1 MMYIANKRVQ
11 IFMITGILLSIT
23 LSGCAKTRLGKIDLS
38 SESPPVFLKV
48 GETTSS
54 DVVAQIGEPFGYRE
68 QGNRSAMIYV
78 NHHEDYYFLLITELR
93 IEKAYRLDLVF
104 QNEVLEK
111 AEIKREGWGFGAN
124 VDPQLLQLLAR

>member
-1 MMYIANKRVQ
+1 M
-11 IFMITGILLSIT
+11 ILLYIT
-23 LSGCAKTRLGKIDLS
+23 LSGCAKKRLGKIDLS

-48 GETTSS
+48 GETTSN

-111 AEIKREGWGFGAN
+111 AEIKREGWGFGPN

>member
-1 MMYIANKRVQ
+1 M
-11 IFMITGILLSIT
+11 ILLSIT
-23 LSGCAKTRLGKIDLS
+23 LSGCAKTKLGKIDLS

-48 GETTSS
+48 GETTSN

-93 IEKAYRLDLVF
+93 IE
-104 QNEVLEK
+104 LEQMSIPNYFNYSPGK
-111 AEIKREGWGFGAN
+111 AEQID
-124 VDPQLLQLLAR
+124 VP